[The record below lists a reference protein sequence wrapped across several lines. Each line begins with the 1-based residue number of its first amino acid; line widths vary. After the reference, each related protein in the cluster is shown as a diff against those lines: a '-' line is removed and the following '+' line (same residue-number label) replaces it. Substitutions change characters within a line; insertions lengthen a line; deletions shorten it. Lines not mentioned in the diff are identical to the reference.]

1 MSVDYIDKIVESRDN
16 DKMYEL
22 GCIVRDM
29 MEYIEMEDAEEYAK
43 IDRKMYEIVNGK
55 ILTEEKAEEIIKH
68 MLPDGMKW
76 TMTQTEEVRNQYG
89 IGNVRDVDFWV
100 VMNMAWN
107 DYKEVFGDNVEMYAK
122 FSEAFIKDEDAV
134 KSKVY
139 DYFMNIPA
147 AAGHM

>member
-55 ILTEEKAEEIIKH
+55 VLTAEKAEHIIKH
-68 MLPDGMKW
+68 MSPDGMKW

-89 IGNVRDVDFWV
+89 IGNVRDVDANKLALIPITKSVTIISIVIINSF
-100 VMNMAWN
+100 
-107 DYKEVFGDNVEMYAK
+107 FFK
-122 FSEAFIKDEDAV
+122 FILSFR
-134 KSKVY
+134 
-139 DYFMNIPA
+139 
-147 AAGHM
+147 

>member
-29 MEYIEMEDAEEYAK
+29 MEYIEENDAEEFDK
-43 IDRKMYEIVNGK
+43 IDKKMYEIVNGK
-55 ILTEEKAEEIIKH
+55 ILTEEKAECIIKH

-89 IGNVRDVDFWV
+89 IRDARDVDFWV
-100 VMNMAWN
+100 VMNMA
-107 DYKEVFGDNVEMYAK
+107 
-122 FSEAFIKDEDAV
+122 
-134 KSKVY
+134 
-139 DYFMNIPA
+139 
-147 AAGHM
+147 